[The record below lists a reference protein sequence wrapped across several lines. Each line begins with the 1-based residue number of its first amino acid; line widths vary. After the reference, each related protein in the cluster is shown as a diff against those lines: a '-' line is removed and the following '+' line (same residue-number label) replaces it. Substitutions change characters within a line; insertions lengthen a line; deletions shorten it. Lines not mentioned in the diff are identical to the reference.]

1 MASILILDRNQQSL
15 YNCVYEGMKKG
26 KRKIQLPFKVPT
38 NSLSFIVKLVVGDH
52 PELIEYNNCTIGVG
66 GNNTTDILILN
77 KIPDNLQV
85 RRIINDK
92 ASLIIQE
99 CISSN
104 MTVIQRVL
112 SIYKYL
118 IEHIQYD
125 YDDANGIIPQIASH
139 SIQGVLLR
147 NIGVCEGISISFAF
161 IMHLIDVPATVVYG
175 LTSEGDHAWNII
187 KIKDNYYHIDVTWD
201 LRSKDTVNFQRY
213 DYFCLTDDD
222 LNNRKWDKKIYPK
235 CDSNRYNYFDIMNA
249 VVYTV
254 KEFILI
260 VKENMKNKRD
270 IYVKLNFDK
279 PLSVEEISILIQ
291 QIGVSI
297 NYLDSYTFQYNDD
310 QNTLYVKL

>member
-1 MASILILDRNQQSL
+1 MVI
-15 YNCVYEGMKKG
+15 
-26 KRKIQLPFKVPT
+26 
-38 NSLSFIVKLVVGDH
+38 GDH

-92 ASLIIQE
+92 TSLIIQE

-112 SIYKYL
+112 SIYKYF
-118 IEHIQYD
+118 IEHIQ
-125 YDDANGIIPQIASH
+125 
-139 SIQGVLLR
+139 
-147 NIGVCEGISISFAF
+147 
-161 IMHLIDVPATVVYG
+161 
-175 LTSEGDHAWNII
+175 
-187 KIKDNYYHIDVTWD
+187 
-201 LRSKDTVNFQRY
+201 Y

-222 LNNRKWDKKIYPK
+222 LNNRKWNKKNYPK
-235 CDSNRYNYFDIMNA
+235 CNSNRYNYFDIMNA

-254 KEFILI
+254 KEFVLI

-291 QIGVSI
+291 QIGESI
-297 NYLDSYTFQYNDD
+297 NYWGSYTIQYNDD